1 MNDKEQNTPTTPS
14 SQSDGQSHPEDKSV
28 ESPGD
33 ETTHQVKHEMHDEAK
48 HEEQHEKQHE
58 KKSEWIH
65 ASTPSE
71 PSLIPERSVLESLA
85 REMLNEQKANR
96 RWRNFFRFSV
106 LLVVMIA
113 IWAAFDISGAP
124 KETLTRHTALI
135 ELNGEIDGDSNSAS
149 ASVLLPALNSAFSD
163 EGSAG
168 IILRVNSPGGSPVQA
183 GIVNDE
189 ITRLRTLYPKKPLY
203 VVVEDVCASGCYYIA
218 AAADGIYVNQASIV
232 GSIGVLMSSFGFT
245 GLMEKIGVER
255 RLMTAGENKG
265 FLDPFSAQTPKQKE
279 FTQGLLHEIHEQFI
293 AVVKKGRGKRL
304 KETPDMFSGLFWT
317 GNKAISLG
325 LADGLGTV
333 DSVARDVIKA
343 EEIVDYTAHE
353 GLSDRV
359 LKKIGAAAGA
369 SAVKA
374 MQSEAIK
381 LR

>member
-1 MNDKEQNTPTTPS
+1 MNDKEQNTPS
-14 SQSDGQSHPEDKSV
+14 SQSDSQSHPENKSV
-28 ESPGD
+28 ESTVD
-33 ETTHQVKHEMHDEAK
+33 EATNQVKHDMHDEDK
-48 HEEQHEKQHE
+48 HEDKHE
-58 KKSEWIH
+58 KKSEWTH
-65 ASTPSE
+65 ASTPTE
-71 PSLIPERSVLESLA
+71 PSLIPERTVLESLA

-106 LLVVMIA
+106 LLVTVIA

-124 KETLTRHTALI
+124 KEVLTRHTALV
-135 ELNGEIDGDSNSAS
+135 ELNGEIDGDSSSAS

-163 EGSAG
+163 EASAG

-203 VVVEDVCASGCYYIA
+203 VVVEDMCASGCYYIA

-293 AVVKKGRGKRL
+293 AVVRKGRGKRL

-317 GNKAISLG
+317 GSKAISLG

-374 MQSEAIK
+374 MQSEAMK

>member
-1 MNDKEQNTPTTPS
+1 
-14 SQSDGQSHPEDKSV
+14 
-28 ESPGD
+28 
-33 ETTHQVKHEMHDEAK
+33 
-48 HEEQHEKQHE
+48 
-58 KKSEWIH
+58 
-65 ASTPSE
+65 
-71 PSLIPERSVLESLA
+71 
-85 REMLNEQKANR
+85 
-96 RWRNFFRFSV
+96 
-106 LLVVMIA
+106 
-113 IWAAFDISGAP
+113 
-124 KETLTRHTALI
+124 
-135 ELNGEIDGDSNSAS
+135 
-149 ASVLLPALNSAFSD
+149 
-163 EGSAG
+163 
-168 IILRVNSPGGSPVQA
+168 VQA

-189 ITRLRTLYPKKPLY
+189 ITRLRALYPKKPLY
-203 VVVEDVCASGCYYIA
+203 VVVEDMCASGCYYIA

-317 GNKAISLG
+317 GSKAISLG

>member
-1 MNDKEQNTPTTPS
+1 MMRMMKLSMQNST
-14 SQSDGQSHPEDKSV
+14 KI
-28 ESPGD
+28 
-33 ETTHQVKHEMHDEAK
+33 
-48 HEEQHEKQHE
+48 QHE
-58 KKSEWIH
+58 KKSEWTH
-65 ASTPSE
+65 ASTPTE
-71 PSLIPERSVLESLA
+71 PSLIPERTVLESLA

-106 LLVVMIA
+106 LLVTVIA

-124 KETLTRHTALI
+124 KEVLTRHTALV
-135 ELNGEIDGDSNSAS
+135 ELNGEIDGDSSSAS

-163 EGSAG
+163 EASAG

-189 ITRLRTLYPKKPLY
+189 ITRLRALYPKKPLY
-203 VVVEDVCASGCYYIA
+203 VVVEDMCASGCYYIA

-293 AVVKKGRGKRL
+293 AVVRKGRGKRL

-317 GNKAISLG
+317 GSKAISLG
-325 LADGLGTV
+325 L
-333 DSVARDVIKA
+333 SRW
-343 EEIVDYTAHE
+343 
-353 GLSDRV
+353 
-359 LKKIGAAAGA
+359 
-369 SAVKA
+369 
-374 MQSEAIK
+374 
-381 LR
+381 LRYCR

>member
-1 MNDKEQNTPTTPS
+1 MNDKEQNTPSTPS
-14 SQSDGQSHPEDKSV
+14 SQSDSQSHLENKSV
-28 ESPGD
+28 ESPVD
-33 ETTHQVKHEMHDEAK
+33 EATHQVKQDKHDEAK
-48 HEEQHEKQHE
+48 HEEQHEK
-58 KKSEWIH
+58 KSEWTH

-71 PSLIPERSVLESLA
+71 PSMIPERTVLESLA

-106 LLVVMIA
+106 LIVTVIA

-135 ELNGEIDGDSNSAS
+135 ELNGEIDADSSS
-149 ASVLLPALNSAFSD
+149 ASVSALLPALNSAFSD
-163 EGSAG
+163 EASVG
-168 IILRVNSPGGSPVQA
+168 IILRANSPGGSPVQA

-189 ITRLRTLYPKKPLY
+189 IIRLRKLYPKKPLY
-203 VVVEDVCASGCYYIA
+203 VVVEDMCASGCYYIA

-293 AVVKKGRGKRL
+293 AVVRKGRGKRL

-317 GNKAISLG
+317 GSKAISLG

-374 MQSEAIK
+374 MQSEAFK
-381 LR
+381 LH

>member
-1 MNDKEQNTPTTPS
+1 MNDKEQNTPSTPS
-14 SQSDGQSHPEDKSV
+14 SQSDSQSHLENKSV
-28 ESPGD
+28 ESPVD
-33 ETTHQVKHEMHDEAK
+33 EATHQMKQDKHDEAK
-48 HEEQHEKQHE
+48 HEEQHEK
-58 KKSEWIH
+58 KSEWTH

-71 PSLIPERSVLESLA
+71 PSLIPERTVLESLA

-106 LLVVMIA
+106 LIVTVIA

-135 ELNGEIDGDSNSAS
+135 ELNGEIDADSSS
-149 ASVLLPALNSAFSD
+149 ASVSALLPALNSAFSD
-163 EGSAG
+163 EASVG
-168 IILRVNSPGGSPVQA
+168 IILRANSPGGSPVQA

-189 ITRLRTLYPKKPLY
+189 IIRLRKLYPKKPLY
-203 VVVEDVCASGCYYIA
+203 VVVEDMCASGCYYIA

-293 AVVKKGRGKRL
+293 AVVRKGRGKRL

-317 GNKAISLG
+317 GSKAISLG

>member
-1 MNDKEQNTPTTPS
+1 MNDKEQDTPS
-14 SQSDGQSHPEDKSV
+14 TQSEPTDQHVHAENTAA
-28 ESPGD
+28 ESTVD
-33 ETTHQVKHEMHDEAK
+33 DTSHQVKHESANDTARETT
-48 HEEQHEKQHE
+48 
-58 KKSEWIH
+58 H
-65 ASTPSE
+65 ASKFTE
-71 PSLIPERSVLESLA
+71 PSLIPERTVLESLA

-106 LLVVMIA
+106 LIVTAFA
-113 IWAAFDISGAP
+113 IWAAFDISGSP
-124 KETLTRHTALI
+124 KEVLTRHTALI
-135 ELNGEIDGDSNSAS
+135 ELNGEIDSDSSSAS
-149 ASVLLPALNSAFSD
+149 ASALLPTLNSAFSD
-163 EGSAG
+163 EASVG

-189 ITRLRTLYPKKPLY
+189 ITRLRALYPKKPLY
-203 VVVEDVCASGCYYIA
+203 VVVEDMCASGCYYIA

-245 GLMEKIGVER
+245 ALMDKIGVER

-265 FLDPFSAQTPKQKE
+265 FLDPFSAQTAKQKE
-279 FTQGLLHEIHEQFI
+279 FTQGLLREIHEQFI
-293 AVVKKGRGKRL
+293 AVVRKGRGKRL

-317 GNKAISLG
+317 GSRAVSLG

-374 MQSEAIK
+374 MQSESIK
-381 LR
+381 LH